1 VLPVEQ
7 TNGTPR
13 AAAKY
18 TGLDFV
24 PLLWETFD
32 LLRRQRSYFRP
43 PIPDD
48 LHFPETS
55 EATRCGPHRL

>member
-24 PLLWETFD
+24 PLLWET
-32 LLRRQRSYFRP
+32 SV
-43 PIPDD
+43 
-48 LHFPETS
+48 
-55 EATRCGPHRL
+55 EANEVIK